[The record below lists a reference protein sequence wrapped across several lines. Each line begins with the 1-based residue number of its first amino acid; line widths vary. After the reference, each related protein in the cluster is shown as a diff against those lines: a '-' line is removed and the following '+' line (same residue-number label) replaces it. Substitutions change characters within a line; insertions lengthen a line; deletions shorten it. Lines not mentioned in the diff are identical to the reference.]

1 MNNLN
6 KEILKNA
13 LNSKD
18 LPNLLIYPKQGE
30 KIFYDCFSHIYDT
43 NNIQELKM
51 NEISYIKTNSYYEFN
66 LKFIISKNIGNLVEI
81 LKNIIITKDFYSD
94 DNKIIIFKNFNRVK
108 ISLQNILRVII
119 EKYRETSIFI
129 LLTDKYSNIIQ
140 PLKSRFLSLRFPQET
155 KKEKRKIIFN
165 NTDKKMK
172 THKYYDF
179 MYSLE
184 IEDIKNIALK
194 ENEINKYI
202 NPYDKISLEIL
213 KIYNKKLNKNELCK
227 LRDIAYN
234 ILKNNINI
242 DNLYHNFLEHLLK
255 DKKIRNS
262 TKYKIVKIL
271 ADSHYDFKISYRNI
285 IILECLLMN
294 IFYAIKDDLP
304 AYPPEPRDESCMS
317 S

>member
-13 LNSKD
+13 LNSKN

-30 KIFYDCFSHIYDT
+30 RVFYDFFSHIYDT
-43 NNIQELKM
+43 NNIQEFKM

-66 LKFIISKNIGNLVEI
+66 LKFIISKNINNLVEI
-81 LKNIIITKDFYSD
+81 IKNIIITKDFYSD
-94 DNKIIIFKNFNRVK
+94 NNKIIIFKNFNGIK

-129 LLTDKYSNIIQ
+129 FLSDKYSNIIQ
-140 PLKSRFLSLRFPQET
+140 PLRSRFLCLRFPHET
-155 KKEKRKIIFN
+155 NKEKRKIIYN
-165 NTDKKMK
+165 NTDKKLK

-184 IEDIKNIALK
+184 TEDIKKIALK
-194 ENEINKYI
+194 EDEIEKYI

-213 KIYNKKLNKNELCK
+213 KIYDKKINKNKLCK
-227 LRDIAYN
+227 LRDISYN

-242 DNLYHNFLEHLLK
+242 DKFYKNLLEHLLK
-255 DKKIRNS
+255 NKKLRDN

-271 ADSHYDFKISYRNI
+271 ADSYYNFKISYRNI
-285 IILECLLMN
+285 IILESLLIN
-294 IFYAIKDDLP
+294 IFYAIKDDLR
-304 AYPPEPRDESCMS
+304 AYPPEPRDEFCMS